1 MISGYM
7 IRKITSSALL
17 GSILF
22 AFTFCSDYEN
32 DIIPENSSGDQGT
45 EATSIQAPSLLYGI
59 DTTDLD
65 IIEGRIRR
73 NQFLSEILNR
83 YGISYT
89 DLNSII
95 ENSGETLDLR
105 NIKAGN
111 RYTLLLHRDS
121 TAKAAY
127 MVYNDSPETTYILD
141 FTDSLKIRRI
151 NSEIAIRLKYSSGV
165 IETSLWNA
173 MVEKNMSPL
182 LAIELSEIYAWTID
196 FFGLQA
202 KDRFKIIYEEQFID
216 SIPNGI
222 TKIYGAWFSHSGTEF
237 YAIPIIQ
244 NGVESYYD
252 LEGNSLKKAF
262 LKAPLR
268 YSRISSRFS
277 NSRMHPILRIRR
289 PHHGVDYAAPIGT
302 PVLAV
307 GDGRVIMTEYQ
318 SGSGRIVKVRHN
330 SVYTTA
336 YMHLSRYGKG
346 ISVGKYVKQG
356 DIVGYVGSSGLST
369 GPHLDFRFYKN
380 GYAVDPLKIKAPPV
394 EPVSEENL
402 EKFKKVNSV
411 IKQLLD
417 SIE

>member
-7 IRKITSSALL
+7 IRKITSAALSGL
-17 GSILF
+17 LLF
-22 AFTFCSDYEN
+22 ALTFCTGYEN
-32 DIIPENSSGDQGT
+32 DILPENSSGEQET
-45 EATSIQAPSLLYGI
+45 ETTSVQEPYLLYGI
-59 DTTDLD
+59 DTTDFD
-65 IIEGRIRR
+65 IVEGRVRR
-73 NQFLSEILNR
+73 NQFLSEILDR
-83 YGISYT
+83 YEISYA
-89 DLNSII
+89 DLNNII
-95 ENSGETLDLR
+95 ENSDEILDLR

-121 TAKAAY
+121 IAKAAY
-127 MVYNDSPETTYILD
+127 MIYNDSPETTYILD
-141 FTDSLKIRRI
+141 FTDSLKIRKI
-151 NSEIAIRLKYSSGV
+151 NSEIETRLKYSSGV

-173 MVEKNMSPL
+173 IIDESLNPM
-182 LAIELSEIYAWTID
+182 LAVELSEIYAWTID

-202 KDRFKIIYEEQFID
+202 GDRFRIIYEEEFIGTI
-216 SIPNGI
+216 SNGI
-222 TKIYGAWFSHSGTEF
+222 TKIYGAWFSHSGTDF

-244 NGVESYYD
+244 GGVESYYD

-302 PVLAV
+302 PVHAV

-318 SGSGRIVKVRHN
+318 NGSGRIVKIRHN

-356 DIVGYVGSSGLST
+356 DIIGYVGSSGLST

-380 GYAVDPLKIKAPPV
+380 GQAVDPLKIKAPPV

-402 EKFKKVNSV
+402 GKFVKVNNV